1 MKQEQELR
9 EQIVEVGLSLYR
21 RGLSPGSSG
30 NISVRMEDNW
40 LVTPTNSSLGN
51 LNPGNL
57 SKLDWDGNLLS
68 GEKPSKEAFLHLAMY
83 RKRPQSGAIVHLH
96 STFAAAVSCLNGLDS
111 QSCIPPITPYFVMRV
126 GKLPLLPYYP
136 PGDKSLAQ
144 EIEKY
149 AAKHSSV
156 LLANHGPVV
165 CRDRLEIGD
174 VRSRRTRRNLQAYAV
189 IAWPADPHSRCSP
202 TKATTR
208 DFRSGMGLL
217 KISET
222 DRLRNIDLEIEP
234 NRPRLVATMSLCL
247 NSKELDSWGLVP
259 WDSAWQH
266 NC

>member
-1 MKQEQELR
+1 MKREQELR
-9 EQIVEVGLSLYR
+9 EQIVEVGLNLYR

-30 NISVRMEDNW
+30 NISVRMEDGW

-57 SKLDWDGNLLS
+57 SKLDWYGNLLS

-165 CRDRLEIGD
+165 AGTDLKSAMYAAEELVETSKLMLLLHGQPI
-174 VRSRRTRRNLQAYAV
+174 RTLDAV
-189 IAWPADPHSRCSP
+189 Q
-202 TKATTR
+202 
-208 DFRSGMGLL
+208 L
-217 KISET
+217 KQLRET
-222 DRLRNIDLEIEP
+222 FGAE
-234 NRPRLVATMSLCL
+234 
-247 NSKELDSWGLVP
+247 
-259 WDSAWQH
+259 WDS
-266 NC
+266 

>member
-9 EQIVEVGLSLYR
+9 EQIVEVGLNLYR

-30 NISVRMEDNW
+30 NISVRMEDGW

-57 SKLDWDGNLLS
+57 SKLDWDRNLLS

-136 PGDKSLAQ
+136 PGDKSLAR
-144 EIEKY
+144 EIEKF

-165 CRDRLEIGD
+165 AGTDLKSAMYAAEELEETSKLMLLLYGQPI
-174 VRSRRTRRNLQAYAV
+174 RTLDAAQ
-189 IAWPADPHSRCSP
+189 
-202 TKATTR
+202 
-208 DFRSGMGLL
+208 L
-217 KISET
+217 KQLRET
-222 DRLRNIDLEIEP
+222 FGAE
-234 NRPRLVATMSLCL
+234 
-247 NSKELDSWGLVP
+247 
-259 WDSAWQH
+259 WDS
-266 NC
+266 

>member
-1 MKQEQELR
+1 MKREQELR
-9 EQIVEVGLSLYR
+9 EQIVEVGLNLYR

-30 NISVRMEDNW
+30 NISVRMEDGW

-51 LNPGNL
+51 LDPGNL

-96 STFAAAVSCLNGLDS
+96 STFAAAVSCLDGLDS

-165 CRDRLEIGD
+165 AGTDLKSAMYAAEELEETSKLMLLLHGQPI
-174 VRSRRTRRNLQAYAV
+174 RTLDAV
-189 IAWPADPHSRCSP
+189 Q
-202 TKATTR
+202 
-208 DFRSGMGLL
+208 L
-217 KISET
+217 KQLRET
-222 DRLRNIDLEIEP
+222 FGAE
-234 NRPRLVATMSLCL
+234 
-247 NSKELDSWGLVP
+247 
-259 WDSAWQH
+259 WDS
-266 NC
+266 

>member
-1 MKQEQELR
+1 MKREQELR
-9 EQIVEVGLSLYR
+9 EQIAEVGLNLYR

-57 SKLDWDGNLLS
+57 SKLDWDGNLIS

-96 STFAAAVSCLNGLDS
+96 STFAAAVSCLDGLDS

-165 CRDRLEIGD
+165 AGTDLRSAMYAAEELEETSKLMLLLRGQPI
-174 VRSRRTRRNLQAYAV
+174 RTLDAAQ
-189 IAWPADPHSRCSP
+189 
-202 TKATTR
+202 
-208 DFRSGMGLL
+208 L
-217 KISET
+217 KQLRET
-222 DRLRNIDLEIEP
+222 FGAE
-234 NRPRLVATMSLCL
+234 
-247 NSKELDSWGLVP
+247 WG
-259 WDSAWQH
+259 S
-266 NC
+266 

>member
-9 EQIVEVGLSLYR
+9 EQIVEVGLNLYR

-30 NISVRMEDNW
+30 NISVRMEDGW

-57 SKLDWDGNLLS
+57 SKLDWDRNLLS

-136 PGDKSLAQ
+136 PGDKSLAR
-144 EIEKY
+144 EIEKF

-165 CRDRLEIGD
+165 AGTDLRSAMYAAEELEETSKLMLLLHGQPI
-174 VRSRRTRRNLQAYAV
+174 RTLDAAQ
-189 IAWPADPHSRCSP
+189 
-202 TKATTR
+202 
-208 DFRSGMGLL
+208 L
-217 KISET
+217 KQLRET
-222 DRLRNIDLEIEP
+222 FGAE
-234 NRPRLVATMSLCL
+234 
-247 NSKELDSWGLVP
+247 WG
-259 WDSAWQH
+259 S
-266 NC
+266 